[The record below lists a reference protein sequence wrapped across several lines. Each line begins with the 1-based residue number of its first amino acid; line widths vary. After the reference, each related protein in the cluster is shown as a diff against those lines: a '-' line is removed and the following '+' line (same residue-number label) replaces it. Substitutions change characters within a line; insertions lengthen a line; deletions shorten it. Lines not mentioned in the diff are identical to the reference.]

1 MRPIERIRR
10 ICGLWLLLLLP
21 AAIMAQGYDYT
32 IDFED
37 EDGFCYKKAYAY
49 GGREGVLD
57 MKGRV
62 ILPVRFKSIISLCG
76 GFITKLKESSSE
88 GFYTRT
94 GKCVIPHERDYDDL
108 YSYDNSLLGYLFV
121 VKKGEY
127 MGICDGKGNEIIK
140 PDKYTYIAYTDLYC
154 PSLENGEKYPFFRVA
169 TNEKHGICDVAGNE
183 IIPPICPLIPELTQ
197 EKNRWKYYAKVG
209 KLCYIDAQREPSDYN
224 PFKENRVESEEFYAD
239 FGGEETPNSLIPLP
253 TAPSSEERLAETDT
267 EEDESVEELVAEA
280 KALTKTLNDLTA
292 QAQGTSGSSDAGKT
306 RRPTVAEVVVD
317 TEPYD
322 ENDRLADDESFV
334 KRLIR
339 NNRSG
344 DAFGYLQAELK
355 DDYPSDPNVQFG
367 YATLLQELGIALN
380 NEGMAAAY
388 SLNLAKAAVATSQI
402 QAAKT
407 LQIQLFGTA
416 AIKGHQGAQLMLQ
429 VMGAAAKSYSA
440 PASSVPSYDN
450 NNNDY
455 KPSLI
460 QVEEVCD
467 FCHGTGKIRTK
478 SVVNYGG
485 NAGQFTDEIC
495 PSCGGT
501 GKIKRLRNNP
511 DL

>member
-10 ICGLWLLLLLP
+10 MCGLWLLLLLP
-21 AAIMAQGYDYT
+21 AAIMAQGHVYSYDDKDV
-32 IDFED
+32 I
-37 EDGFCYKKAYAY
+37 DGFRWTRVWTDERKYGVRDKK
-49 GGREGVLD
+49 GREVLPMEFD
-57 MKGRV
+57 F
-62 ILPVRFKSIISLCG
+62 ITYDSRFH
-76 GFITKLKESSSE
+76 GFITKLNVNSSE

-94 GKCVIPHERDYDDL
+94 GKCVIPHVRGYDDI
-108 YSYDNSLLGYLFV
+108 YIREDDKIGYYFEV
-121 VKKGEY
+121 EKDGYV
-127 MGICDGKGNEIIK
+127 GICDGKGNEIIK
-140 PDKYTYIAYTDLYC
+140 PDKYTGVNSFLPGDK
-154 PSLENGEKYPFFRVA
+154 EHPFFCVEL
-169 TNEKHGICDVAGNE
+169 NGKYGVCDAVGNE
-183 IIPPICPLIPELTQ
+183 VVPPIYPGWLYDSGED
-197 EKNRWKYYAKVG
+197 RWWYLDGYERVDV
-209 KLCYIDAQREPSDYN
+209 DAVRKSSDYN
-224 PFKENRVESEEFYAD
+224 PFKENRVNKLKFYAD
-239 FGGEETPNSLIPLP
+239 FGGEEAPNSLIPLP
-253 TAPSSEERLAETDT
+253 TAPPAEERLAETDA
-267 EEDESVEELVAEA
+267 EEDESVEEMVAEA

-344 DAFGYLQAELK
+344 DAFSYLQAELK
-355 DDYPSDPNVQFG
+355 DVYPSDPNVQFG

-407 LQIQLFGTA
+407 LQIQLLGTA

>member
-1 MRPIERIRR
+1 M
-10 ICGLWLLLLLP
+10 CGLWLLLLLP
-21 AAIMAQGYDYT
+21 AAIMAQGHVYSYDDKDV
-32 IDFED
+32 I
-37 EDGFCYKKAYAY
+37 DGFRWTRVWTDERKYGVRDKK
-49 GGREGVLD
+49 GREVLPMEFD
-57 MKGRV
+57 F
-62 ILPVRFKSIISLCG
+62 ITYDSRFH
-76 GFITKLKESSSE
+76 GFITKLNVNSSE

-94 GKCVIPHERDYDDL
+94 GKCVIPHVRGYDDI
-108 YSYDNSLLGYLFV
+108 YIREDDKIGYYFEV
-121 VKKGEY
+121 EKDGYV
-127 MGICDGKGNEIIK
+127 GICDGKGNEIIK
-140 PDKYTYIAYTDLYC
+140 PDKYTGVNSFLPGDK
-154 PSLENGEKYPFFRVA
+154 EHPFFCVEL
-169 TNEKHGICDVAGNE
+169 NGKYGVCDAVGNE
-183 IIPPICPLIPELTQ
+183 VVPPIYPGWLYDSGED
-197 EKNRWKYYAKVG
+197 RWWYLDGYERVDV
-209 KLCYIDAQREPSDYN
+209 DAVRKSSDYN
-224 PFKENRVESEEFYAD
+224 PFKENRVNKLKFYAD
-239 FGGEETPNSLIPLP
+239 FGGEEAPNSLIPLP
-253 TAPSSEERLAETDT
+253 TAPPAEERLAETDA
-267 EEDESVEELVAEA
+267 EEDESVEEMVAEA

-344 DAFGYLQAELK
+344 DAFSYLQAELK
-355 DDYPSDPNVQFG
+355 DVYPSDPNVQFG

-388 SLNLAKAAVATSQI
+388 SLNLAKAAAATSQI
-402 QAAKT
+402 QAAKA
-407 LQIQLFGTA
+407 LQIQLLGTA

-440 PASSVPSYDN
+440 PASSASSYD

>member
-21 AAIMAQGYDYT
+21 AAIMAQGHVYSYDDKDV
-32 IDFED
+32 I
-37 EDGFCYKKAYAY
+37 DGFRWTRVWTDERKYGVRDKK
-49 GGREGVLD
+49 GREVLPMEFD
-57 MKGRV
+57 F
-62 ILPVRFKSIISLCG
+62 ITYDSRFH
-76 GFITKLKESSSE
+76 GFITKLNVNSSE

-94 GKCVIPHERDYDDL
+94 GKCVIPHVRGYDDI
-108 YSYDNSLLGYLFV
+108 YIREDDKIGYYFEV
-121 VKKGEY
+121 EKDGYV
-127 MGICDGKGNEIIK
+127 GICDGKGNEIIK
-140 PDKYTYIAYTDLYC
+140 PDKYTGVNSFLPGDK
-154 PSLENGEKYPFFRVA
+154 EHPFFCVEL
-169 TNEKHGICDVAGNE
+169 NGKYGVCDAVGNE
-183 IIPPICPLIPELTQ
+183 VVPPIYPGWLYDSGED
-197 EKNRWKYYAKVG
+197 RWWYLDGYERVDV
-209 KLCYIDAQREPSDYN
+209 DAVRKSSDYN
-224 PFKENRVESEEFYAD
+224 PFKENRVNKLKFYAD
-239 FGGEETPNSLIPLP
+239 FGGEEAPNSLIPLP
-253 TAPSSEERLAETDT
+253 TAPPAEERLAETDT
-267 EEDESVEELVAEA
+267 EEDKSVEELVAEA

-402 QAAKT
+402 QAAKA
-407 LQIQLFGTA
+407 LQIQLLGTA

-440 PASSVPSYDN
+440 PASSAPSYDN
-450 NNNDY
+450 NNGGSGGR
-455 KPSLI
+455 KKRCSLCNGKGWI
-460 QVEEVCD
+460 SGSKTTTYGNLGTTWCEECGREVPTSHSHD
-467 FCHGTGKIRTK
+467 R
-478 SVVNYGG
+478 
-485 NAGQFTDEIC
+485 C

-501 GKIKRLRNNP
+501 GYVP
-511 DL
+511 Y